1 MEKIDLNNIDKDK
14 LNYLMYED
22 IVVRLERIIKR
33 LWILI
38 IIIFTAFVL
47 SNSLWI
53 YYESQWQVVEEK
65 QEISQEGS
73 ADGGGNVILNHSQ
86 RDREIL
92 ISRHVDGLT
101 YDELSVKFHLSDRRI
116 KTIVYK
122 AEPILFKPQ

>member
-53 YYESQWQVVEEK
+53 YYESQWQVVDEK
-65 QEISQEGS
+65 QKISQEGS
-73 ADGGGNVILNHSQ
+73 ADGGGNVILNNGGDLNYGKSETN
-86 RDREIL
+86 D
-92 ISRHVDGLT
+92 
-101 YDELSVKFHLSDRRI
+101 
-116 KTIVYK
+116 
-122 AEPILFKPQ
+122 

>member
-53 YYESQWQVVEEK
+53 YYQSQWQVVEEK

-73 ADGGGNVILNHSQ
+73 ADGGGSVILNNGGDLNYGKSETN
-86 RDREIL
+86 D
-92 ISRHVDGLT
+92 
-101 YDELSVKFHLSDRRI
+101 
-116 KTIVYK
+116 
-122 AEPILFKPQ
+122 

>member
-47 SNSLWI
+47 SNSMWI

-73 ADGGGNVILNHSQ
+73 ADGGGNVILYDSRGRIHQSRCLRQ
-86 RDREIL
+86 RSGCR
-92 ISRHVDGLT
+92 
-101 YDELSVKFHLSDRRI
+101 YDHAF
-116 KTIVYK
+116 
-122 AEPILFKPQ
+122 A

>member
-73 ADGGGNVILNHSQ
+73 ADGGGNVILNN
-86 RDREIL
+86 
-92 ISRHVDGLT
+92 DGDLNYGKSET
-101 YDELSVKFHLSDRRI
+101 ND
-116 KTIVYK
+116 
-122 AEPILFKPQ
+122 